1 MLANGDLRQNLTRV
15 CQTHCTSN
23 WIKGWSYVNVHT
35 CPYVSVHTCAY
46 VSARVSIC
54 ECANMSARLSICE
67 CAYVIVHALPKSLRV
82 YVRTRMKCTRL
93 TTGRVHSLRNVPS
106 RCWDASTAI
115 QMCKTVSKKYPHK
128 DTAITRCKTDSKK
141 YSHKEICVKS
151 PLIGDST
158 TALGNGDCNHCLQ
171 SVSHSQCCLTNCCLN

>member
-1 MLANGDLRQNLTRV
+1 MSARVSICECANM
-15 CQTHCTSN
+15 
-23 WIKGWSYVNVHT
+23 
-35 CPYVSVHTCAY
+35 
-46 VSARVSIC
+46 SARVSIC